1 MRRCS
6 EFNTKTR
13 VLLIDDNYDHLMGV
27 RELINLENDI
37 DVVAAAQNAN
47 IAIKNNASDF
57 EALFFDLVNSI
68 FFVYFISHEYA
79 EPSAKSACC
88 FPTPSVLFAL
98 YR

>member
-1 MRRCS
+1 MIFGNNNISR
-6 EFNTKTR
+6 N
-13 VLLIDDNYDHLMGV
+13 IP
-27 RELINLENDI
+27 LENFTFEKTSDLFYN
-37 DVVAAAQNAN
+37 QNSN

-68 FFVYFISHEYA
+68 FFAYFISHEYA